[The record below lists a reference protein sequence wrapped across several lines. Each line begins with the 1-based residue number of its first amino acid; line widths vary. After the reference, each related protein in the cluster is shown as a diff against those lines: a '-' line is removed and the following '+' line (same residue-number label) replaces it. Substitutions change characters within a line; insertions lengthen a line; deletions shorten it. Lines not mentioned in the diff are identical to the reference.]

1 MANQS
6 SHTQEPEQNWIPLT
20 FNKNKNQDCCAPL
33 YCKNLEKKLKLDYT
47 EEEFINRLIE
57 SNNSSS
63 NSTNQNSA
71 IVKNEVKSEK
81 IEVEEISEKTQ

>member
-20 FNKNKNQDCCAPL
+20 FNKNKNQDCCASL
-33 YCKNLEKKLKLDYT
+33 YCKNQENKLKLDYT

-57 SNNSSS
+57 SSNSSS
-63 NSTNQNSA
+63 NSTIQNSA
-71 IVKNEVKSEK
+71 IVKTEVKSEK
-81 IEVEEISEKTQ
+81 IEIEEISDLK